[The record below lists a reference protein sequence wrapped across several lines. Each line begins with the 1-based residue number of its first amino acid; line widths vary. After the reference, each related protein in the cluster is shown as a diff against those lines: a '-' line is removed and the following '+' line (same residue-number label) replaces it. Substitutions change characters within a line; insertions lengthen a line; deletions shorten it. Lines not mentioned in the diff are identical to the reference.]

1 MSRVKFVFLTILA
14 LTISV
19 ILVILF
25 KTSNVYY
32 GAHQS
37 YRVYLSGKS
46 IGLIESKEK
55 LEKYI
60 NEEQK
65 EIKDKYN
72 VNKVYVPKGLE
83 INEEVTYNE
92 KISKVEDIY
101 NEIKEEEDFTI
112 KGYIVTIYK
121 ETKETEDE
129 EREKQKYKEYIYLL
143 DKDIFSTA
151 IDNTVK
157 SFVDENKYD
166 LYINENQPE
175 IVDQG
180 SVIENVYIKEK
191 ITIQKGLVPA
201 SEKIFTDEREL
212 SKYLLFGT
220 VKDQNKYIVQEGDT
234 ISQIANANKL
244 NTREFLIANTNI
256 RDENVLLYPGQEV
269 IVDLINPVIT
279 VVEEDHAVEY
289 TVEKAQTKVEEDPS
303 LFVGYTYVVQDGEDG
318 ESLVT
323 KKIQKEN
330 GQTVNVINISTL
342 VIKPAV
348 NRIVKTGSR
357 TVYLQGSSSIWGWP
371 TKQGYTLTDGFGYR
385 DGGFHGAQDIAGLG
399 CNSPIYAANDGT
411 VTTSTYQWSLGNYV
425 TIDHHNSYKTS
436 YCHLS
441 VSYVQPGQGV
451 KMGQIIGLMGDTGYS
466 FGCHLHFIV
475 EYQGTRI
482 DPMLIYR

>member
-14 LTISV
+14 ITISIV
-19 ILVILF
+19 LIVLF

-32 GAHQS
+32 GAHEV
-37 YRVYLSGKS
+37 YRVYLSGNS
-46 IGLIESKEK
+46 IGLIESKSK

-60 NEEQK
+60 NKEQK
-65 EIKDKYN
+65 EIKEKYD
-72 VNKVYVPKGLE
+72 VDKVYVPKGLE
-83 INEEVTYNE
+83 VTPEITYNE

-101 NEIKEEEDFTI
+101 DQIKEQEDFTI
-112 KGYIVTIYK
+112 QGYIVTIYK
-121 ETKETEDE
+121 EEEAQEENQETK
-129 EREKQKYKEYIYLL
+129 KYKEYIYLL
-143 DKDIFSTA
+143 NKDIFSTA
-151 IDNTVK
+151 VDNTVK
-157 SFVDENKYD
+157 SFVDESKYE
-166 LYINENQPE
+166 LYVNESQPE

-180 SVIENVYIKEK
+180 SIIENVYIKEK

-220 VKDQNKYIVQEGDT
+220 TQDQNKYTVQTGDT
-234 ISQIANANKL
+234 ISEIANANKL

-256 RDENVLLYPGQEV
+256 RDENALLYPGQQV
-269 IVDLINPVIT
+269 IVDLVNPVIT

-289 TVEKAQTKVEEDPS
+289 TVEKAQTQIQEDPS
-303 LFVGYTYVVQDGEDG
+303 LFVGYTYVIQDGVDG
-318 ESLVT
+318 ENLVT

-330 GQTVNVINISTL
+330 GKTVNVINISSL
-342 VIKPAV
+342 VIKPVV

-357 TVYLQGSSSIWGWP
+357 TVFLQGSSSIWGWP

-385 DGGFHGAQDIAGLG
+385 WGSFHSAQDIAGLG

-411 VTTSTYQWSLGNYV
+411 VTVSTFQWSLGNYV
-425 TIDHHNSYKTS
+425 TIDHHNDYKTS
-436 YCHLS
+436 YCHLA

-451 KMGQIIGLMGDTGYS
+451 RMGELIGLMGDTGYS

-482 DPMLIYR
+482 DPLLLYR